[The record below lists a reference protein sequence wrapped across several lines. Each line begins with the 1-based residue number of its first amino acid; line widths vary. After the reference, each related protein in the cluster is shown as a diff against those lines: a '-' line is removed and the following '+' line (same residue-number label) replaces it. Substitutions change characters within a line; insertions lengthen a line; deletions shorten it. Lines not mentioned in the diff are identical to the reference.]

1 MKAKPRPGFVGF
13 LAAVA
18 VVLVVA
24 LPSLAYQYPLSST
37 DVRNAYLTGTRKDW
51 VTNDFLSQYRQALAA
66 PATGPHVAEISIDTP
81 YSQVVRLG
89 QAAQNQDSQQA
100 VQDFTKQTFQF
111 IVRVEVDETA
121 EEPTGQDTLIRGVR
135 TNQPPVFFLRS
146 RNLTGGFLR
155 RRTGVRRGA
164 GQDRIDFSRLA
175 SEQVERNVLIQLAD
189 ARRIAARAEMKI
201 AENPGMAASLD
212 GHARR
217 FGVEVF

>member
-24 LPSLAYQYPLSST
+24 LPCLAYQYPLSST

-51 VTNDFLSQYRQALAA
+51 VTNNFLLQYSQALAA
-66 PATGPHVAEISIDTP
+66 PATGPHVVEISIDTP

-89 QAAQNQDSQQA
+89 QAAQNPDSQQA

-121 EEPTGQDTLIRGVR
+121 TYPNPPVVNPTIGILPLPNFEKDFKIQMTQQDKAIDPVSTQVGLLYSYEVSDTPEVYGAVIELRYDNQAIDQFGDVTIKVR
-135 TNQPPVFFLRS
+135 TIDGQKVKSTFSL
-146 RNLTGGFLR
+146 
-155 RRTGVRRGA
+155 A
-164 GQDRIDFSRLA
+164 GI
-175 SEQVERNVLIQLAD
+175 
-189 ARRIAARAEMKI
+189 K
-201 AENPGMAASLD
+201 
-212 GHARR
+212 
-217 FGVEVF
+217 